1 MRLKARFF
9 CLAGAVLLA
18 TPLTATLPASAASVS
33 VLHGSTMRTTIFPNN
48 AFSVADAGQLTGRR
62 VRLRSGVDY
71 PACGPTNYSL
81 CDAYAMLNKLDG
93 FDLQPR
99 VTIPF
104 SGPIDVSSVNDTD
117 VFVQGPGG
125 RTRLEQLVW
134 DPATNVLAGISNGFL
149 TENQQYKIVVTSAV
163 KDAGGHPINACGGT
177 CVVSFTTR
185 TASAVLAHIRAALDS
200 GVAYRQAGITDRKA
214 SFVQGGTADVFP
226 AITVLPSLASPLN
239 GIVRLDQT
247 TTDPNVLIPSVVP
260 NLINPLTVGYYAF
273 GSFASPRYQ
282 FASASGHQDDAGG
295 NTDGV
300 IPVVPTKQTPKALGS
315 DRLGFT
321 LVLPPGPVPA
331 GGWPVALYGVGFT
344 RSHYDIFV
352 TADFNASLG
361 IATIATDPSGHAFG
375 PNSKTTINQVG
386 GASTTFLSYGR
397 GRDLDGDGVIG
408 DGLNDG
414 VGPTAHKQPDGSY
427 LPSRKPIDGLESGLV
442 QTVVDNMALV
452 RSIQAGM
459 DVPGV
464 GTDLLSHSRISY
476 YGLSFGGIYGT
487 MLMGTETQ
495 VARGLL
501 NVPGGPIVDIARLSG
516 FRGDLATTLSHGKP
530 DLRNGG
536 PGLNGFTESIPLRQD
551 PPVTSPYPGA
561 IPIQELFANTNWY
574 DRSGSPE
581 TFAPLL
587 RQRPLPGMPSKQLM
601 FQTAYGDQTVPNPTA
616 GTLYRAGAIF
626 DLVTYYRNDRTPTF
640 GSDPHGW
647 LANPALSGREFG
659 QLQLGTFLQTG
670 VVTNP
675 NPVWLETP
683 IATIGNLD
691 CLQYPEP
698 QTGQAPNPKPF
709 PLSDNCPTRPD
720 DLNGGFEPAI
730 PIP

>member
-1 MRLKARFF
+1 MRKRTGLFG
-9 CLAGAVLLA
+9 LAGALLMA
-18 TPLTATLPASAASVS
+18 TPLAATVPAAAASVS
-33 VLHGSTMRTTIFPNN
+33 VLHGSTMRTAIFPNN
-48 AFSVADAGQLTGRR
+48 AFSVADSNQLTGRR

-71 PACGPTNYSL
+71 PACSPTNYSL

-99 VTIPF
+99 VNLPF
-104 SGPIDVSSVNDTD
+104 SGPIDVSSVNDTS

-134 DPATNVLAGISNGFL
+134 DPTSNVLAGITNGFL
-149 TENQQYKIVVTSAV
+149 SENQQYKIVVTSAV

-177 CVVSFTTR
+177 CVVAFTTR
-185 TASAVLAHIRAALDS
+185 TASAVLARIRGALDS
-200 GVAYRQAGITDRKA
+200 GTAYAQAGITNRKA
-214 SFVQGGTADVFP
+214 SFVQGGVADVFP
-226 AITVLPSLASPLN
+226 AATVLPSLSGPLN

-247 TTDPNVLIPSVVP
+247 TTDPNHLVSSVVP
-260 NLINPLTVGYYAF
+260 NLIDPATVGNYAF

-282 FASASGHQDDAGG
+282 FASASAHQDDAGG

-300 IPVVPTKQTPKALGS
+300 IPVVPSKQTPRALGS
-315 DRLGFT
+315 DRLGLI

-331 GGWPVALYGVGFT
+331 GGWPVAIYGPGFT
-344 RSHYDIFV
+344 RSDYDIFV
-352 TADFNASLG
+352 SADLNAALG
-361 IATIATDPSGHAFG
+361 IATIATDPSGHGFG
-375 PNSKTTINQVG
+375 PNSKTTINQFG

-397 GRDLDGDGVIG
+397 GRDLDGDGVI
-408 DGLNDG
+408 DSGLNDG
-414 VGPTAHKQPDGSY
+414 VGPTAHKQTDGSY
-427 LPSRKPIDGLESGLV
+427 LPSRKPIDGLQSGLV
-442 QTVVDNMALV
+442 QTVVDNMALA

-464 GTDLLSHSRISY
+464 GNDVLSHSRISY
-476 YGLSFGGIYGT
+476 YGISFGGIYGT
-487 MLMGTETQ
+487 MLMGTDTQ
-495 VARGLL
+495 VSRGLL
-501 NVPGGPIVDIARLSG
+501 NVPGGPIADIARLSS
-516 FRGDLATTLSHGKP
+516 FRVDLATTLSHGKP

-551 PPVTSPYPGA
+551 PPVTNPYPGA
-561 IPIQELFANTNWY
+561 IPLQELLANTSWY

-587 RQRPLPGMPSKQLM
+587 RQRPLPGMPAKQLL

-616 GTLYRAGAIF
+616 GTLYRAGDLF
-626 DLVTYYRNDRTPTF
+626 DLVTYYRNDRTPTYN
-640 GSDPHGW
+640 SDPHGW
-647 LANPALSGREFG
+647 LANPALSGRSFG
-659 QLQLGTFLQTG
+659 QLQLGTFLQSGT
-670 VVTNP
+670 VINP
-675 NPVWLETP
+675 NPAWFETP

-691 CLQYPEP
+691 CLQYPDP
-698 QTGQAPNPKPF
+698 QTGQTPSPKPF

-720 DLNGGFEPAI
+720 DLNGGFEPTV